1 MEAGA
6 DGRSRACP
14 DGGADPV
21 SVPRAS
27 VPPPNPQSPFDGLR
41 AGFVNASSGNLTFRR
56 RDIVARAQGPV
67 AFARVHDSR
76 IAANADFG
84 PGWRLSLAE
93 EPLADGDAVTH
104 VDGSGARQGF
114 AWGAAGHAASPP
126 TPRREGTRLTFED
139 VGGAR
144 VATLVDG
151 EATRT
156 FERAGGTGTRWAV
169 RTVATRART
178 LEFAWEG
185 GRLAS
190 VSHGGATLFEID
202 RDADGRIA
210 RVRDGHGRSVSYAY
224 DADGRLETVRDLA
237 GSDWNHRYRD
247 DGLLVAAVDPEGRT
261 CLAVEHDDAGR
272 VARASADG
280 RVHACAYG
288 PDATAVTEGT
298 GERHTLLR
306 GASGVTVGVSSTTGA
321 SWTATLDAS
330 NRVSTLALP
339 GRAVAYA
346 YDGEGRVE
354 TVAETTPDG
363 TTTTRS
369 FEHDGRGRLV
379 SATGGPDPVT
389 VTYAGNG
396 VHVLTGSEAF
406 EHETDDRGRV
416 VSVRRGGEP
425 EIRVGRDRAGN
436 VVEISQGHR
445 NARFGR
451 DELGRIADAAFADG
465 SSVRHSHDELGNLRL
480 AERGDGS
487 SVAYEHDA
495 AGTMAAMEETGRE
508 GTVRRWAKGPDAA
521 GRTVRDWPAML
532 DPAPG
537 PAAWVDRGGGDGATP
552 MRRSGIGDLP
562 AGGSPWGAWA
572 TALNGDPSPRS
583 PEHPAAAALAT
594 RGLVGSRPEMHVP
607 HLREARAVADAA
619 AGLLGSAPAA
629 LGLDEAHAFMELAR
643 PLLEQSR
650 NQPAHP
656 GHFPPELRRSDQVS
670 VLASP
675 RAPGESCT
683 CNPEPPREYGPIL
696 AGPVTSAML
705 RTGIWGIAFGRL
717 DTDSLAC
724 EETCANEE
732 YRIVGEVR
740 FIENEG
746 HYRPDVWAAGTCG
759 AGKRT
764 AANIARTVEHERHH
778 LRRKASTVNLLQ
790 NVRRSYDN
798 IDACEAGLMIFRK
811 ALGRDYS
818 RMEEDQRCHRDDYFR
833 TTFVHAAECRP
844 PATASV
850 EVATTRTHY
859 GICADP

>member
-14 DGGADPV
+14 DGGAEPV

-27 VPPPNPQSPFDGLR
+27 VLHPNPQSPFDGLR

-93 EPLADGDAVTH
+93 ELLADGDAVTY

-178 LEFAWEG
+178 LEFGHEG

-190 VSHGGATLFEID
+190 VSRDGATLFEID
-202 RDADGRIA
+202 RDAAGRIA

-224 DADGRLETVRDLA
+224 GADGRLETVRDLA
-237 GSDWNHRYRD
+237 GSDWNHRCRD

-280 RVHACAYG
+280 RVHACACG

-396 VHVLTGSEAF
+396 VHVLAGSDAF
-406 EHETDDRGRV
+406 EYETDDRGRV

-436 VVEISQGHR
+436 VVEISQGSR
-445 NARFGR
+445 VARFGR

-465 SSVRHSHDELGNLRL
+465 SSVRYSHDELGNLRL

-495 AGTMAAMEETGRE
+495 AGTMTGIERTGWN
-508 GTVRRWAKGPDAA
+508 GTARRWTAPDLAGTDTDGPSAQAETIA
-521 GRTVRDWPAML
+521 GTTPGSDGGARTVTMTGMSASSLRML
-532 DPAPG
+532 DVSRPLPSWG
-537 PAAWVDRGGGDGATP
+537 TP
-552 MRRSGIGDLP
+552 LAVEGVARLEAVREQL
-562 AGGSPWGAWA
+562 
-572 TALNGDPSPRS
+572 
-583 PEHPAAAALAT
+583 EAAARLI
-594 RGLVGSRPEMHVP
+594 RDGSVG
-607 HLREARAVADAA
+607 A
-619 AGLLGSAPAA
+619 AGLPSMLV
-629 LGLDEAHAFMELAR
+629 
-643 PLLEQSR
+643 
-650 NQPAHP
+650 
-656 GHFPPELRRSDQVS
+656 PPEYLSTTWRVVSDGE
-670 VLASP
+670 ACGP
-675 RAPGESCT
+675 RDTEGEAIAQRVDACI
-683 CNPEPPREYGPIL
+683 RE
-696 AGPVTSAML
+696 SSSH
-705 RTGIWGIAFGRL
+705 GRL
-717 DTDSLAC
+717 
-724 EETCANEE
+724 
-732 YRIVGEVR
+732 
-740 FIENEG
+740 
-746 HYRPDVWAAGTCG
+746 P
-759 AGKRT
+759 
-764 AANIARTVEHERHH
+764 
-778 LRRKASTVNLLQ
+778 
-790 NVRRSYDN
+790 
-798 IDACEAGLMIFRK
+798 
-811 ALGRDYS
+811 RD
-818 RMEEDQRCHRDDYFR
+818 
-833 TTFVHAAECRP
+833 
-844 PATASV
+844 
-850 EVATTRTHY
+850 
-859 GICADP
+859 

>member
-1 MEAGA
+1 MSHIHRRPRSGLVRLPGGAWRRAPTAGRA
-6 DGRSRACP
+6 HARTAARSRCRFRARACRTR
-14 DGGADPV
+14 GFEISQGRLGL
-21 SVPRAS
+21 VPRAS

-56 RDIVARAQGPV
+56 RDIVAQGPV

-93 EPLADGDAVTH
+93 ELLADGDAVTH

-178 LEFAWEG
+178 LEFGHEG

-190 VSHGGATLFEID
+190 VSRDGATLFEID

-210 RVRDGHGRSVSYAY
+210 PVRDGHGRSVSYAY

-237 GSDWNHRYRD
+237 GSDWNHRCRD

-280 RVHACAYG
+280 RVHACACG

-346 YDGEGRVE
+346 YDAEGRVE

-369 FEHDGRGRLV
+369 FEHDGRGRLA

-396 VHVLTGSEAF
+396 VHVLAGSEAF

-465 SSVRHSHDELGNLRL
+465 SSVRYSHDELGNRVL
-480 AERGDGS
+480 AEHSDGS
-487 SVAYEHDA
+487 SVAYGYD
-495 AGTMAAMEETGRE
+495 R
-508 GTVRRWAKGPDAA
+508 A
-521 GRTVRDWPAML
+521 GRTTGVRETRRDGGVRLWTAPVDGIAGQASHDGPVEL
-532 DPAPG
+532 ESASVAALHLGGDPRGAIG
-537 PAAWVDRGGGDGATP
+537 EPAATAGAGGDGVVRVPADGVGVL
-552 MRRSGIGDLP
+552 MGDHRNGSQP
-562 AGGSPWGAWA
+562 VHGEAASAGSAPGAEW
-572 TALNGDPSPRS
+572 R
-583 PEHPAAAALAT
+583 HPAAA
-594 RGLVGSRPEMHVP
+594 VP
-607 HLREARAVADAA
+607 HLRLQPDYGSVALGEDLEVAQTKPLEARVPGLRFAKAL
-619 AGLLGSAPAA
+619 AGASMPPIRGTEELTGPALPAA
-629 LGLDEAHAFMELAR
+629 
-643 PLLEQSR
+643 
-650 NQPAHP
+650 
-656 GHFPPELRRSDQVS
+656 
-670 VLASP
+670 
-675 RAPGESCT
+675 
-683 CNPEPPREYGPIL
+683 
-696 AGPVTSAML
+696 
-705 RTGIWGIAFGRL
+705 
-717 DTDSLAC
+717 
-724 EETCANEE
+724 E
-732 YRIVGEVR
+732 YRAV
-740 FIENEG
+740 
-746 HYRPDVWAAGTCG
+746 
-759 AGKRT
+759 GKRAT
-764 AANIARTVEHERHH
+764 
-778 LRRKASTVNLLQ
+778 KASTSPSTGGKGAQSRGVACAMPVCKPVLGFGGFDRCTKGMSQALDPTRDTNGCSAPVPTLFQDTFTPSCDVHDVCYNRCGSGQDSCDGEFAGNLQ
-790 NVRRSYDN
+790 R
-798 IDACEAGLMIFRK
+798 ACG
-811 ALGRDYS
+811 
-818 RMEEDQRCHRDDYFR
+818 
-833 TTFVHAAECRP
+833 TV
-844 PATASV
+844 PATAQLLCRS
-850 EVATTRTHY
+850 EAVAYAAAVALAGEPHY
-859 GICADP
+859 EDAQVRHCHCCN

>member
-1 MEAGA
+1 MSHIHRRPRSGLVRLPGGAWRRAPTAGRA
-6 DGRSRACP
+6 HARTAARSRCRFRARACRTR
-14 DGGADPV
+14 GFEISQGRLGL
-21 SVPRAS
+21 VPRAS

-126 TPRREGTRLTFED
+126 TPRHEGTRLTFQD

-237 GSDWNHRYRD
+237 GSDWNHRCRD

-396 VHVLTGSEAF
+396 VHVLAGSEAF
-406 EHETDDRGRV
+406 EHETDGRGRV

-436 VVEISQGHR
+436 VVEISQGSR
-445 NARFGR
+445 VARFGR

-552 MRRSGIGDLP
+552 ARRSGIGDLP
-562 AGGSPWGAWA
+562 AGGSPWSAWA
-572 TALNGDPSPRS
+572 TALNGDPPDARP

-607 HLREARAVADAA
+607 HLREARAMADVA
-619 AGLLGSAPAA
+619 AGLLRGGGFGAFEAASNPA
-629 LGLDEAHAFMELAR
+629 L
-643 PLLEQSR
+643 
-650 NQPAHP
+650 QPAEHAA
-656 GHFPPELRRSDQVS
+656 GRGFRPPEHRLVDAERSRLSGSSGASCDERRFCKPVTAFREFAGCARIAQAVDPESNINGCSFPLDMEAPYKELFTPSCDIHDACYSTCKSSRASCDGEFNKNMRLACSTTLFPSVCRTFADTYANIVRNEGLGNYEDAQVDHCHCC
-670 VLASP
+670 P
-675 RAPGESCT
+675 
-683 CNPEPPREYGPIL
+683 L
-696 AGPVTSAML
+696 AG
-705 RTGIWGIAFGRL
+705 
-717 DTDSLAC
+717 
-724 EETCANEE
+724 
-732 YRIVGEVR
+732 
-740 FIENEG
+740 
-746 HYRPDVWAAGTCG
+746 G
-759 AGKRT
+759 A
-764 AANIARTVEHERHH
+764 
-778 LRRKASTVNLLQ
+778 
-790 NVRRSYDN
+790 
-798 IDACEAGLMIFRK
+798 
-811 ALGRDYS
+811 
-818 RMEEDQRCHRDDYFR
+818 
-833 TTFVHAAECRP
+833 
-844 PATASV
+844 
-850 EVATTRTHY
+850 
-859 GICADP
+859 